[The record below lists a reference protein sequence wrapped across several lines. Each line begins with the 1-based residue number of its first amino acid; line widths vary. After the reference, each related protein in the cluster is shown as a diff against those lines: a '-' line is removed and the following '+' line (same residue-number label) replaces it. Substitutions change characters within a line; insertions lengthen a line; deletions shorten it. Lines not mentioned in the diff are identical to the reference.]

1 MLHRINKAHPAIWR
15 DPNTIQIGLGPTNI
29 QLENLTLSQHQIIDA
44 IYSGVVSGQELAV
57 DASLK
62 AEQGTTTNL
71 ISRLRTMI
79 EKTPAKEIDIF
90 GPWQKISF
98 AEIARASLDYEVN
111 GEMVVAERWQRNIHI
126 DQLDKTGWLVTRA
139 LLASGI
145 GTILTHDDGKVLN
158 TDLGE
163 LGFPKEKLQL
173 SRFAA
178 AQAELKNFALP
189 QTEKPRL
196 ALLPVPPNKDSK
208 VSFAVIV
215 GHLALDPTRYARW
228 NNRDVPHLAIIFEMD
243 AVEISP
249 IIRPG
254 KNGCLNCYQQTKIDE
269 DFSWPIIASQL
280 LDLPRMRD
288 DSASLLASTGL
299 ATKLILKF
307 LDLEAGFQLRDQA
320 DDMEYGYRIN
330 HSDGSVKRVRYE
342 FHSECS
348 CQKPG

>member
-15 DPNTIQIGLGPTNI
+15 DPNTIQIGLGQTNI

-44 IYSGVVSGQELAV
+44 IYSGVVSGQETAV

-62 AEQGTTTNL
+62 AEQGTTSNL

-90 GPWQKISF
+90 GPWQQVSF

-111 GEMVVAERWQRNIHI
+111 GEMVLAERWQRNIHI
-126 DQLDKTGWLVTRA
+126 DQLDKTGWLITRA

-145 GTILTHDDGKVLN
+145 GAILTHDDGKVLN

-173 SRFAA
+173 SRFAS

-196 ALLPVPPNKDSK
+196 ALLPVPPKKDSK

-228 NNRDVPHLAIIFEMD
+228 NNRDVSHLAIIFEMD
-243 AVEISP
+243 SVEISP

-254 KNGCLNCYQQTKIDE
+254 KSGCLNCYQQTKIDE

-299 ATKLILKF
+299 ATKLILRF
-307 LDLEAGFQLRDQA
+307 LDFEAGFQLRDRA
-320 DDMEYGYRIN
+320 DDMEYGYRIS
-330 HSDGSVKRVRYE
+330 HLDGSVKRVRYQ